1 MDIEEHKN
9 NIIEI
14 IYPTSK
20 FLEIIEDNIIVD
32 HAELKKFF
40 QENFHKLNSNMKT
53 LFSILLEFEPTN
65 KNYKKFFII
74 KEKGILFQYTLDKNL
89 VNLNILLERDE
100 YIDTQLGKSFQSDK
114 VEQRSPL
121 YVSALFQKNKI
132 LKKLLELGANIK
144 SEEQPNLL
152 KACLFMRNEIGF
164 KMLLASGIKIE
175 NINEILCK
183 EFEDID
189 NFKKIIKEVEFDLN
203 DFVRYFKDK
212 AQNNFKIEY
221 LIGEDNSIEQLYGFI
236 ISNLESVIYLKDKN
250 DNIKNLEIRGITK
263 EILNK
268 IQFEKMFL
276 VGKNELI
283 NNRNNLPL
291 ENFVESLEDLKIFNQ
306 SAKMLFLYNNENKSN
321 KPMAIL
327 IYFPEIISF
336 SDIIK
341 IHISQWINKNTSGT
355 IIFALI
361 F

>member
-1 MDIEEHKN
+1 
-9 NIIEI
+9 
-14 IYPTSK
+14 
-20 FLEIIEDNIIVD
+20 
-32 HAELKKFF
+32 
-40 QENFHKLNSNMKT
+40 
-53 LFSILLEFEPTN
+53 
-65 KNYKKFFII
+65 
-74 KEKGILFQYTLDKNL
+74 
-89 VNLNILLERDE
+89 
-100 YIDTQLGKSFQSDK
+100 
-114 VEQRSPL
+114 
-121 YVSALFQKNKI
+121 
-132 LKKLLELGANIK
+132 
-144 SEEQPNLL
+144 
-152 KACLFMRNEIGF
+152 MRNEIGF